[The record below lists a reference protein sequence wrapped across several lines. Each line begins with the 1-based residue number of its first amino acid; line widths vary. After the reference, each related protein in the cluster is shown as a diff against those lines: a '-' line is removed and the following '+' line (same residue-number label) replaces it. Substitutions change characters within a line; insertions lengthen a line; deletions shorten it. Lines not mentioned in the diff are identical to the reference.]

1 MSMQDWAEKDFY
13 AILGV
18 SHDADAAEIK
28 KAYRKKA
35 RTLHPD
41 ANPGD
46 AAAEQRFKEVGEA
59 YAVLSDP
66 EQRRQYDGVRAMVG
80 GGARFSSGG
89 AGSAGG
95 GAGFEDLLG
104 GLFGQGRGAP
114 GGVRFGTPGG
124 ASGGGFEDLLGGL
137 FGQGGAGAAGG
148 FPGGFGGAP
157 GGFGG
162 APGGFGGAP
171 GGTQAPP
178 RGQDLEA
185 SARVSFRD
193 ALDGKTVS
201 LRVPDP
207 RGGPA
212 RTVNARLP
220 QGVRDGQKVRLRG
233 KGLPG
238 AGGQAGDLLV
248 TVNVEPHPV
257 FRRDGDD
264 LRMTLPV
271 SFDEAVLGA
280 TVDVPTLDGATVRVK
295 VPAGTPSGR
304 SLRLKGR
311 GVKRSRSTDER
322 GDLFVT
328 IEVVVPQRV
337 DGAVREAVEA
347 FAKATA
353 GDDPR
358 AGLADRARS

>member
-18 SHDADAAEIK
+18 SHDADAAEVK
-28 KAYRKKA
+28 KAYRRKA

-66 EQRRQYDGVRAMVG
+66 EQRQQYDGIRAMVG

-89 AGSAGG
+89 GGGPAG
-95 GAGFEDLLG
+95 GAGFDDLLG
-104 GLFGQGRGAP
+104 GLFGQGRGGAP
-114 GGVRFGTPGG
+114 GGTRFGTPGG
-124 ASGGGFEDLLGGL
+124 AAGGGGFEDLLGGL
-137 FGQGGAGAAGG
+137 FGQGGAAPGG
-148 FPGGFGGAP
+148 FPGGFGGAGP
-157 GGFGG
+157 Q
-162 APGGFGGAP
+162 
-171 GGTQAPP
+171 TPP
-178 RGQDLEA
+178 RGQDLDA
-185 SARVSFRD
+185 SARVTFRD
-193 ALDGKTVS
+193 ALEGKTVS

-233 KGLPG
+233 KGLAGPG
-238 AGGQAGDLLV
+238 GTGDLLV
-248 TVNVEPHPV
+248 TVHVEPHPV

-280 TVDVPTLDGATVRVK
+280 TVEVPTLDGTTVRVK

-311 GVKRSRSTDER
+311 GVKRSRSSDER

-328 IEVVVPQRV
+328 VEVVVPQRV
-337 DGAVREAVEA
+337 DGTVREAVEA

>member
-18 SHDADAAEIK
+18 PHDADAAEIK
-28 KAYRKKA
+28 KAYRRKA

-59 YAVLSDP
+59 YSILSDP
-66 EQRRQYDGVRAMVG
+66 EQRQQYDGVRAMVG

-89 AGSAGG
+89 SGAGAGAG
-95 GAGFEDLLG
+95 GFEDLLG
-104 GLFGQGRGAP
+104 GMFGQGGGRAP

-124 ASGGGFEDLLGGL
+124 GTGGGFEDLLGGI
-137 FGQGGAGAAGG
+137 FNQGGASGG
-148 FPGGFGGAP
+148 FPGGFPGGAQTP
-157 GGFGG
+157 
-162 APGGFGGAP
+162 
-171 GGTQAPP
+171 T
-178 RGQDLEA
+178 RGQDLDA

-233 KGLPG
+233 KGMSGPG
-238 AGGQAGDLLV
+238 GTGDLLV
-248 TVNVEPHPV
+248 TVHVEPHPV

-280 TVDVPTLDGATVRVK
+280 TVEVPTLEGVGVRVK

-304 SLRLKGR
+304 ALRLKGR

-347 FAKATA
+347 FAEATA

>member
-13 AILGV
+13 AVLGV

-46 AAAEQRFKEVGEA
+46 AAAEARFKEVGEA

-89 AGSAGG
+89 AGGPAGGAGFEDLLGGLFGQGAGGRPPGGVRFGTPGAAGG

-104 GLFGQGRGAP
+104 GLFGQ
-114 GGVRFGTPGG
+114 
-124 ASGGGFEDLLGGL
+124 
-137 FGQGGAGAAGG
+137 AGS
-148 FPGGFGGAP
+148 GGFGA
-157 GGFGG
+157 GG
-162 APGGFGGAP
+162 P
-171 GGTQAPP
+171 TAPP

-193 ALDGKTVS
+193 ALDGATVS

-212 RTVNARLP
+212 RSISARLP
-220 QGVRDGQKVRLRG
+220 QGVRDGQKIRLRG
-233 KGLPG
+233 KGMPG
-238 AGGQAGDLLV
+238 PGGTSGDLLV
-248 TVNVEPHPV
+248 TVHVEPHPV
-257 FRRDGDD
+257 FRREGDD

-280 TVDVPTLDGATVRVK
+280 TVEVPTLDGTTVRMK
-295 VPAGTPSGR
+295 VPEGTPSGR
-304 SLRLKGR
+304 SMRLKGR
-311 GVKRSRSTDER
+311 GVKKARTSDER

-347 FAKATA
+347 FAKATQ
-353 GDDPR
+353 GEDPR
-358 AGLADRARS
+358 AGLAERARR

>member
-13 AILGV
+13 AVLGV
-18 SHDADAAEIK
+18 PHDADAAEIK

-46 AAAEQRFKEVGEA
+46 ASAEQQFKEVGEA

-66 EQRRQYDGVRAMVG
+66 EQRQQYDGIRAMVG

-89 AGSAGG
+89 AGGAGG

-104 GLFGQGRGAP
+104 GLFGQGRGGAP
-114 GGVRFGTPGG
+114 GSVRFGTPGG
-124 ASGGGFEDLLGGL
+124 AGGGAGFEDLLGGL
-137 FGQGGAGAAGG
+137 FGQGGAAPGG
-148 FPGGFGGAP
+148 FPGGFGGAQTP
-157 GGFGG
+157 S
-162 APGGFGGAP
+162 
-171 GGTQAPP
+171 
-178 RGQDLEA
+178 RGQDLDA
-185 SARVSFRD
+185 SARVTFRD
-193 ALDGKTVS
+193 ALEGKTVS

-233 KGLPG
+233 KGLAGPG
-238 AGGQAGDLLV
+238 GTGDLLV
-248 TVNVEPHPV
+248 TVHVEPHPV

-280 TVDVPTLDGATVRVK
+280 TVEVPTLDGATVKVK

-311 GVKRSRSTDER
+311 GVKRSRSTDDR

-358 AGLADRARS
+358 AGLAERARS

>member
-46 AAAEQRFKEVGEA
+46 AAAEQQFKEVGEA
-59 YAVLSDP
+59 YGVLSDA
-66 EQRRQYDGVRAMVG
+66 EKRQQYDGIRQMMG

-89 AGSAGG
+89 PGGG

-104 GLFGQGRGAP
+104 GLFNQGGGRAP

-124 ASGGGFEDLLGGL
+124 SGGGFEDLLGGL
-137 FGQGGAGAAGG
+137 FSQGGGGAG
-148 FPGGFGGAP
+148 FPGGFGG
-157 GGFGG
+157 
-162 APGGFGGAP
+162 
-171 GGTQAPP
+171 TQAPP
-178 RGQDLEA
+178 QRGQDLDA

-193 ALDGKTVS
+193 ALEGKTVS

-207 RGGPA
+207 RGGPV

-233 KGLPG
+233 KGLAG
-238 AGGQAGDLLV
+238 AGGTGDLLV
-248 TVNVEPHPV
+248 TVHVEPHPV
-257 FRRDGDD
+257 FKRDGDD
-264 LRMTLPV
+264 LRMNLPV

-280 TVDVPTLDGATVRVK
+280 TVEVPTLDGAGVK
-295 VPAGTPSGR
+295 VKIAPGTPSGR
-304 SLRLKGR
+304 ALRLKGR
-311 GVKRSRSTDER
+311 GVKRSRSTDDR

-328 IEVVVPQRV
+328 VEVVVPQRV

-353 GDDPR
+353 GQDPR